1 MEPTL
6 SPNELDCKPSS
17 TNLPDKTL
25 HCTNASFGSSCPPCS
40 AQLRFNMNRRPE
52 HIDTD
57 MRRLQRMLDR
67 VLKADNDTPSE
78 RPSTLVDPTRS
89 DSPTRILDLACGAC
103 DEAETLV
110 DYFASLK
117 TKAAAASAQGA
128 GKHIELTGIDVRARE
143 IADAARRFRSTRKES
158 DDLRAEFEFLNGDAT
173 KIDDHRELGE
183 NFDVVF
189 MRHQNLWNGRRTW
202 EEMFDKAL
210 QKLDDDGRLI
220 ITSYFDREHQLALE
234 SIQQLGGELIVSE
247 QNETSRK
254 LVTAGKS
261 IDRHV
266 AVFRKK
272 R

>member
-1 MEPTL
+1 M
-6 SPNELDCKPSS
+6 S
-17 TNLPDKTL
+17 
-25 HCTNASFGSSCPPCS
+25 
-40 AQLRFNMNRRPE
+40 RRPE
-52 HIDTD
+52 DIDTD
-57 MRRLQRMLDR
+57 MRRLRRMLDR
-67 VLKADNDTPSE
+67 VLKADDESPSGH
-78 RPSTLVDPTRS
+78 PGALIDPEKS
-89 DSPTRILDLACGAC
+89 DAPTRILDLACGAC

-117 TKAAAASAQGA
+117 AKAAAAAGGPSADTGNHVQ
-128 GKHIELTGIDVRARE
+128 LTGIDVRARE
-143 IADAARRFRSTRKES
+143 IADAARRFRSTRKEGE
-158 DDLRAEFEFLNGDAT
+158 DLRAEFEFLNGDAT

-202 EEMFDKAL
+202 EEIFDKAL
-210 QKLDDDGRLI
+210 QKLDNDGRLI
-220 ITSYFDREHQLALE
+220 ITSYFDREHKLALE
-234 SIQQLGGELIVSE
+234 SIQQLGGELIVTE
-247 QNETSRK
+247 QNDESRN

>member
-1 MEPTL
+1 MSRT
-6 SPNELDCKPSS
+6 
-17 TNLPDKTL
+17 
-25 HCTNASFGSSCPPCS
+25 
-40 AQLRFNMNRRPE
+40 PE
-52 HIDTD
+52 DIDTA
-57 MRRLQRMLDR
+57 MRRLRQMLDR
-67 VLKADNDTPSE
+67 VLKADADIPSE
-78 RPSTLVDPTRS
+78 QPNALIDPNKS

-117 TKAAAASAQGA
+117 AKAAADAGGVAADA
-128 GKHIELTGIDVRARE
+128 GKHIKLTGIDVRARE
-143 IADAARRFRSTRKES
+143 IADAARRFRSTRKEG

-202 EEMFDKAL
+202 EEIFDKAL
-210 QKLDDDGRLI
+210 GKLDDDGRLI
-220 ITSYFDREHQLALE
+220 ITSYFDREHKLALE
-234 SIQQLGGELIVSE
+234 SIQQLGGELIASE
-247 QNETSRK
+247 ENEDSRH
-254 LVTAGKS
+254 LVTRGKS
-261 IDRHV
+261 VDRHV

>member
-1 MEPTL
+1 
-6 SPNELDCKPSS
+6 
-17 TNLPDKTL
+17 
-25 HCTNASFGSSCPPCS
+25 
-40 AQLRFNMNRRPE
+40 
-52 HIDTD
+52 
-57 MRRLQRMLDR
+57 MRRLRHMLDR
-67 VLKADNDTPSE
+67 VLKTDRNTSTE
-78 RPSTLVDPTRS
+78 RPSALLDPEKA

-117 TKAAAASAQGA
+117 AKAATESGASSADA
-128 GKHIELTGIDVRARE
+128 GKHIQLTGIDVRARE
-143 IADAARRFRSTRKES
+143 ITDATRRFRSTRKEG

-202 EEMFDKAL
+202 EEIFDKAL

-247 QNETSRK
+247 QNDDSRH
-254 LVTAGKS
+254 LVTTGKS